1 MRKLIT
7 KFMLTNVGLGW
18 AKDTVPEE
26 VKKNAR
32 VEVGGVSSN
41 YLYEVDFIQLSN
53 FLFNEYRTLDLN
65 ALAKK
70 ISEAEGDSI
79 PLKEISDFIPL
90 SNWSRYFKPYVD
102 CEAQYLQVRW
112 EKLYKLRCK
121 IAHNNSFTISDYDQA
136 AALYAEVKG
145 KLEKAIESL
154 DEIAV
159 PEEEREELA
168 ERAASQSNIMLA
180 AYLAKWRLVEDLVDK
195 VLRSNGCYADVSV
208 PNKKKTLFGRHA
220 ELIKHG
226 LISSSDYKALREV
239 LAVRNALVH
248 DNSQYF
254 AEIDMVWYMK
264 RLDELIE
271 LLASLIKD

>member
-1 MRKLIT
+1 MP
-7 KFMLTNVGLGW
+7 W
-18 AKDTVPEE
+18 
-26 VKKNAR
+26 
-32 VEVGGVSSN
+32 
-41 YLYEVDFIQLSN
+41 Q
-53 FLFNEYRTLDLN
+53 
-65 ALAKK
+65 KK
-70 ISEAEGDSI
+70 ISEVEGDSI

-90 SNWSRYFKPYVD
+90 SNWSRYFQPHVD

-121 IAHNNSFTISDYDQA
+121 IAHNNSFSRSDYDQT
-136 AALYAEVKG
+136 AALYSEVKG

-168 ERAASQSNIMLA
+168 ERAASQTNIMLA

-195 VLRSNGCYADVSV
+195 VLHSNGYYSGVSG
-208 PNKKKTLFGRHA
+208 PNKKKTLFGRHS

-226 LISSSDYKALREV
+226 LIGAQDYKALREALV
-239 LAVRNALVH
+239 VRNALVH

-254 AEIDMVWYMK
+254 GEIDIVWYMK